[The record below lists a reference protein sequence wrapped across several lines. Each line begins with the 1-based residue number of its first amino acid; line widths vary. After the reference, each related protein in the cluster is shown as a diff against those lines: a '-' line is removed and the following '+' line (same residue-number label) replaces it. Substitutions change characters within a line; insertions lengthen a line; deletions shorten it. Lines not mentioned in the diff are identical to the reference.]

1 MARLITKKST
11 VAAKVPLA
19 TDLEIGEL
27 AVNTADAKIYTKHSD
42 GNVVGMKAEPL
53 AHTHT
58 IADTPGLQAVLDGK
72 APSVHTHANATPGA
86 AGFMSAQDKAKLDAL
101 SITVSATA
109 PTNPNIGDLWV
120 DTST

>member
-42 GNVVGMKAEPL
+42 GKVVGMKAEPL

-58 IADTPGLQAVLDGK
+58 IANTPGLQAVLDGK
-72 APSVHTHANATPGA
+72 APSVHTHANATPSA
-86 AGFMSAQDKAKLDAL
+86 AGFLSAGDKAKLDAL

-120 DTST
+120 DTSP

>member
-19 TDLEIGEL
+19 ADLEIGEL

-42 GNVVGMKAEPL
+42 GNVVAMKAEPL
-53 AHTHT
+53 AHTH
-58 IADTPGLQAVLDGK
+58 V
-72 APSVHTHANATPGA
+72 NATPSA

-109 PTNPNIGDLWV
+109 PTNPKIGDLWV